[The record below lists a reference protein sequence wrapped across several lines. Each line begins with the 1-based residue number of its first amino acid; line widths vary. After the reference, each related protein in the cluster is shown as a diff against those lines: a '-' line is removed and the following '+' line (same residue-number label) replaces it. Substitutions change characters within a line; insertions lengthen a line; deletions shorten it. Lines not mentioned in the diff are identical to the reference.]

1 MQQGTVATGNEM
13 EAINLLNSTELVRSL
28 DEEIII
34 EGNGCELVVTPK
46 KLPGT
51 EFQPATCDGAA
62 CVVMLMSYSDAV
74 EICRTLVTY
83 THPNVLKPIGIWKSK
98 DDKAYLAFDEVHGS
112 LKKKGNGYIFS
123 IEDSSIYGF
132 SANGLKAFREIFS
145 AVNYVNTQYK
155 QDAESRHALKLVDS
169 TIFYRTTAEDE
180 VEAVLG
186 VLYVKNPGPLANLKT
201 KTRGSRGPT
210 VEELERYNWTST
222 GDYIKG
228 YFKGCVA
235 NDEIK
240 HLVEFL
246 KGASANYD
254 DLHWEP
260 GLWEADIKM
269 QFIREIWW
277 HVEQQ
282 RGSVKLIE
290 LRETEKGKVLNSIRR
305 PLGIIECIRKL
316 AEPEKAARI
325 VEATLLDSVRHL
337 RDSVVAHHGGS
348 INAYQGAKEDVRDKV
363 NLERLIQKAK
373 GDYMIKL
380 VREIRPLKWITE
392 SPVLRD
398 QNNYMECFYEMKQAE
413 EKKQKQQEQ
422 GKKHKGKPR

>member
-1 MQQGTVATGNEM
+1 MLSKCLFVVFCR
-13 EAINLLNSTELVRSL
+13 NSTELVRSL

-62 CVVMLMSYSDAV
+62 CVVMLM
-74 EICRTLVTY
+74 
-83 THPNVLKPIGIWKSK
+83 
-98 DDKAYLAFDEVHGS
+98 
-112 LKKKGNGYIFS
+112 
-123 IEDSSIYGF
+123 
-132 SANGLKAFREIFS
+132 EIFS

-186 VLYVKNPGPLANLKT
+186 VFHGCEGETEMLQIQNKPHDPMIFK
-201 KTRGSRGPT
+201 RGPT